1 MEADPVATLTAAQVA
16 WRLSAALLLV
26 GCNAFFVAAE
36 FGLVGARRTRMEHM
50 AAEGSRRAK
59 MAAHVLTHL
68 DHYISATQLGIT
80 LASLGLGWVGESTL
94 SVVFMQA
101 FHGLPSP
108 FDALAAH
115 TVAGTLAFSLITVM
129 HIVLGELAPKSV
141 ALLFPET
148 VSLWT
153 SPPLIIFSRV
163 FTPVIHV
170 LNGSANLLLRM
181 MGLRAATEM
190 ERVHRPEE
198 IEMILNQ
205 TYESGFLSKE
215 PVEMIRGVFDL
226 SETSAAEV
234 MTPRT
239 EVVAVPV
246 DFTVDQVGDVM
257 IAEGHS
263 RLPVYEENLD
273 HVLGMVLA
281 REVWRAQRDGVVDLK
296 EVMRPARY
304 IPESKS
310 VEDLLRDMQ
319 RERIHFA
326 VVVDEFG
333 GTAGIVTIED
343 LLEEIVGEIRD
354 EHEEEQDEILE
365 TEEGAALISG
375 AVTVVEV
382 NERFHIA
389 VPEDDYTTVAGY
401 VMSRLGRIAHPG
413 DEVRFDE
420 GRFRVLAMDGRRIV
434 RLALILEP
442 RPPLD
447 TPGPETGSD

>member
-1 MEADPVATLTAAQVA
+1 MDADPVSTLTAAQMA
-16 WRLSAALLLV
+16 WRLGAALLLV
-26 GCNAFFVAAE
+26 AGNAFFVAAE
-36 FGLVGARRTRMEHM
+36 FGLVGARRTRVEHM
-50 AAEGSRRAK
+50 AAEGSRRAR

-94 SVVFMQA
+94 AAVLMQA
-101 FHGLPSP
+101 FQGLPPP
-108 FDALAAH
+108 FDVLAAH
-115 TVAGTLAFSLITVM
+115 TAAGTMAFLLITVM

-153 SPPLIIFSRV
+153 SAPLVVFSRI
-163 FTPVIHV
+163 FTPFIHV
-170 LNGSANLLLRM
+170 LNGSANLILRM

-198 IEMILNQ
+198 IEMILDQ
-205 TYESGFLSKE
+205 TYESGYLAKE

-239 EVVAVPV
+239 EVVAVPA
-246 DFTVDQVGDVM
+246 DFTVDQVADVM

-273 HVLGMVLA
+273 HVVGLVLA
-281 REVWRAQRDGVVDLK
+281 REVWRAQREGIVDLH
-296 EVMRPARY
+296 EMTRPARF

-319 RERIHFA
+319 RERIHIA
-326 VVVDEFG
+326 IVVDEFG

-365 TEEGAALISG
+365 TAEGAALLAGS
-375 AVTVVEV
+375 VTVAEV
-382 NERFHIA
+382 NERFDIQL
-389 VPEDDYTTVAGY
+389 PEDDYTTVAGY
-401 VMSRLGRIAHPG
+401 VMSRLGRIARPG
-413 DEVRFDE
+413 DDVPFDQ
-420 GRFRVLAMDGRRIV
+420 GRLRVLAMDGRRIL
-434 RLALILEP
+434 RIALLREL
-442 RPPLD
+442 RAPLD
-447 TPGPETGSD
+447 SPGPETGSD